1 MPFPPARGDDP
12 ITPGRS
18 KLITKKHEVVIFS
31 STAIA
36 LYGYDQGM
44 MSLINTNHSY
54 LRTMAI
60 ARDSPI
66 VGIIVSVYYL
76 GCAVGAVLASYWADK
91 KGRKPS
97 ISACLATSIV
107 GNLFMFIAGIGPSG
121 SSSWNGAAI
130 ALMISGRIILGLGV
144 GGIDATIP
152 VYSSELTKDK
162 SRGRALA
169 QEFQMNIFGLLL
181 AFSINL
187 GVTIALG
194 KDNQWA
200 WRIPIVL
207 MQVFPILLIS
217 TISRLPESPRWFV
230 SQDRDDDAMKA
241 LVDLFDESKAEE
253 TLNELRRA
261 QKEES
266 DEKVRYTDMLLPGGS
281 QFHPTMLTIMG
292 QINQALTGYGAV
304 SVYGPQ
310 IFELLGF
317 DVRSAELVT
326 LGNYISYFLMMT
338 LAWMTIDTMGRRKL
352 MVWGSAGLSVSFALL
367 AVLGGLALNSSNI
380 SVLAIEILGSIT
392 LFVATAIFGICWL
405 ATVWLIPTE
414 IYPNGA
420 RALGSSVS
428 VITWGLANFAITLLA
443 PISTYCLLFYASYQP
458 SRVLNS
464 SSGELIVNSVFNN
477 LTYWLFL
484 VFAAT
489 NAFAGW
495 WTWSYSP
502 ETGGRSFE
510 ANQEFF
516 ISASKDNSWVVKKVD
531 GGKFL
536 HLPRKEEGPES
547 GKVARSE
554 VTPLLAPLPL

>member
-1 MPFPPARGDDP
+1 MPFPPARGDSP
-12 ITPGRS
+12 TPTGNHGF
-18 KLITKKHEVVIFS
+18 KFLTKKHEIVIFS

-54 LRTMAI
+54 LSTMAI
-60 ARDSPI
+60 AGDSPI

-76 GCAVGAVLASYWADK
+76 GCTVGAVLASYWADK

-107 GNLFMFIAGIGPSG
+107 GNLLMFIAGMGPNG
-121 SSSWNGAAI
+121 SSPWGGAAI
-130 ALMISGRIILGLGV
+130 AFMIAGRVILGLGV

-152 VYSSELTKDK
+152 VYSAELTRDK

-169 QEFQMNIFGLLL
+169 QKFQMNIFGLLL

-187 GVTIALG
+187 GVTVALG

-200 WRIPIVL
+200 WRIPIVV
-207 MQVFPILLIS
+207 MQVFPIVLIS
-217 TISRLPESPRWFV
+217 SISRLPESPRWFV
-230 SQDRDDDAMKA
+230 SQDRSDDAMEA
-241 LVDLFDESKAEE
+241 LITLFDESKAEE
-253 TLNELRRA
+253 TLDELLQA
-261 QKEES
+261 QA
-266 DEKVRYTDMLLPGGS
+266 DENDERLGYIDMILPHGS
-281 QFHPTMLTIMG
+281 QFHPTMLTVMG

-317 DVRSAELVT
+317 GVRSAELVT
-326 LGNYISYFLMMT
+326 LGNYVSYFLMMT
-338 LAWMTIDTMGRRKL
+338 VAWMTIDALGRRKL
-352 MVWGSAGLSVSFALL
+352 MIWGSVGLSASFALL
-367 AVLGGLALNSSNI
+367 AICGGLSLDVAHVSVLG
-380 SVLAIEILGSIT
+380 VEIFGSIV

-420 RALGSSVS
+420 RALGSSAS
-428 VITWGLANFAITLLA
+428 VITWGLANFAITLLT
-443 PISTYCLLFYASYQP
+443 PIM
-458 SRVLNS
+458 
-464 SSGELIVNSVFNN
+464 FNN
-477 LTYWLFL
+477 LKYWLFL
-484 VFAAT
+484 VFSAT
-489 NAFAGW
+489 NALAGW

-510 ANQEFF
+510 ENQEFF
-516 ISASKDNSWVVKKVD
+516 VSAAENGSWVVKNVD

-536 HLPRKEEGPES
+536 YMPRKDGSAEG
-547 GKVARSE
+547 GKATQTE
-554 VTPLLAPLPL
+554 ATPLLESR